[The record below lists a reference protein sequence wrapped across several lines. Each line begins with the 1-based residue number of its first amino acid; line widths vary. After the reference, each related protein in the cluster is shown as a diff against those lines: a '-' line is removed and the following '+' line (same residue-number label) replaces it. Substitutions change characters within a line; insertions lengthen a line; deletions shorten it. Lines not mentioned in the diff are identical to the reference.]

1 MASDGTQGNGL
12 KLGQGSFRME
22 VRKNFFSQKVA
33 GHWNG
38 LPGEVVELPSLEVF
52 KRHMDVALRDTA

>member
-1 MASDGTQGNGL
+1 
-12 KLGQGSFRME
+12 ME

-52 KRHMDVALRDTA
+52 KRHMDVVLRDTA